1 MGLKKKSKV
10 NAQFNTSALT
20 DIIFLLL
27 IFFMLTSSLVAPN
40 SLNMKLPSS
49 SRSKAP
55 TESSKIDEVM
65 IRSGGR
71 YFLNGR
77 RIELADM
84 EDYFSQ
90 KVRRNSSAVAAI
102 SNSSD
107 ATNGDVVAVMDMAL
121 RLNLNTVLTT
131 DL

>member
-1 MGLKKKSKV
+1 MALNKKSKI

-40 SLNMKLPSS
+40 SLNMKLPGS
-49 SRSKAP
+49 SRASAP
-55 TESSKIDEVM
+55 SESQLDEIM

-71 YFLNGR
+71 YSLNGR
-77 RIELADM
+77 SITLEDM
-84 EDYFSQ
+84 EAYFAD
-90 KVRRNSSAVAAI
+90 KSSRGSTVNAAI
-102 SNSSD
+102 SNSAD
-107 ATNGDVVAVMDMAL
+107 ATNGDVVAIMDMAL
-121 RLNLNTVLTT
+121 RLNINTILTT

>member
-1 MGLKKKSKV
+1 MALKNKSKV

-40 SLNMKLPSS
+40 SLNMKLPGS

-55 TESSKIDEVM
+55 AAKKIDEIM
-65 IRSGGR
+65 IRGGGR
-71 YFLNGR
+71 YFLNDR
-77 RIELADM
+77 RITLEEL
-84 EDYFSQ
+84 ESYFAQ
-90 KVRRNSSAVAAI
+90 KTRGGRSVNAAI
-102 SNSSD
+102 ANSSD
-107 ATNGDVVAVMDMAL
+107 ATNGDVVAIMDMAM
-121 RLNLNTVLTT
+121 RLNVNTILTT